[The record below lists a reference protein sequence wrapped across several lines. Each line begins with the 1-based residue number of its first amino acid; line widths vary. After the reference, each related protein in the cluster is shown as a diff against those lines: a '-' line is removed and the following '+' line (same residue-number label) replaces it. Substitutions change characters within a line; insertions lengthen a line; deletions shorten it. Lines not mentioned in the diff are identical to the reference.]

1 MDRRDGAVLRLA
13 GVIVAWSTV
22 TGWQTGCPET
32 EKLAVGTDCSGD
44 KGGGGG
50 GGSATITM

>member
-22 TGWQTGCPET
+22 TGWQTGYPET